1 MSDYFLS
8 SSRLGFRHWDET
20 DLPLAI
26 GLWGDPAVTRYI
38 AARGYTVREVQI
50 RLELEIEAQQ
60 THGIQYWPFFL
71 LATGEHVGCCGLRV
85 RGSDPDVS
93 ELGVHVA
100 SRYWRQ
106 GYALEAASSVIEHA
120 FTVRGVRTIFAG
132 HNPENVASRRL
143 LERLCFVYTHDE
155 FYAPTGL
162 KHPSYLLA
170 HTAHESGP
178 YPNT

>member
-1 MSDYFLS
+1 M
-8 SSRLGFRHWDET
+8 W
-20 DLPLAI
+20 A
-26 GLWGDPAVTRYI
+26 
-38 AARGYTVREVQI
+38 
-50 RLELEIEAQQ
+50 
-60 THGIQYWPFFL
+60 
-71 LATGEHVGCCGLRV
+71 
-85 RGSDPDVS
+85 

-100 SRYWRQ
+100 SLYWRQ

-170 HTAHESGP
+170 HPAHESGP